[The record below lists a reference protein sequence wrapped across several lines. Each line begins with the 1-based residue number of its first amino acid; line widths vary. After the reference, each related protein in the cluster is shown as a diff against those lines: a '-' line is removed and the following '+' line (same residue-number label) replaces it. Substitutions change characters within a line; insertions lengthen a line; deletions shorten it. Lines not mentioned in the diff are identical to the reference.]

1 MKKNLGKIVAVL
13 GIAGLTAGLSAA
25 TAHDNDGHNRREIVH
40 ANLVG
45 FNETP
50 LTLSTP
56 ASGTFWAEIDEDSG
70 VINFKLTYK
79 DLTVSPPLFAHIHLG
94 GKHTT
99 GGVMAFL
106 CGSPATATNP
116 KPPCPP
122 APADVTGSIMTSDV
136 IGPTAQGITAG
147 QFEKV
152 LEAIRNGAAY
162 ANVHTT
168 TYQGGEIRGQ
178 ISR

>member
-1 MKKNLGKIVAVL
+1 MNNSGKIVAVL
-13 GIAGLTAGLSAA
+13 GLTALTAGLGAA
-25 TAHDNDGHNRREIVH
+25 TAHDNGRHGRKEIVR
-40 ANLVG
+40 AELVG

-70 VINFKLTYK
+70 AIFFKLTYK

-106 CGSPATATNP
+106 CGGSTKPA
-116 KPPCPP
+116 CPP
-122 APADVTGSIMTSDV
+122 APAEVTGSIMAADV
-136 IGPTAQGITAG
+136 IGPGAQGVTAG

-152 LEAIRNGAAY
+152 LDAIRAGAAY

-168 TYQGGEIRGQ
+168 TYPSGEIRGQ